1 MASCG
6 LVADL
11 GRPIAAPQAKKHLS
25 LVIEAIV
32 ENYGEYRDYNATTT
46 QSDRGELLYTL
57 LDFLRLKAIYE
68 RIHWNLRPVMM
79 VHEVLVR
86 RGRDGAARL
95 WARAMAKETQAT
107 ADQQLHRLAELQKKY
122 GMRLSTVA
130 DRLAEQFLQP
140 LAIDRLRALVRPAI
154 EESRQQLAAAC
165 LHGVGGGGGPIGPG
179 ADRRRARSARLAGD
193 SGRRSRPRRSAARR
207 IGRRSARF
215 SASAAELGRN
225 SIAIGEMGSPAAGRP
240 RPVSAVMQPE
250 HGAHLC
256 RSLPFSHRLPP
267 PIPHNRHKR
276 KNSRK
281 SYKISNTL
289 TTLGCSR
296 HCAVCA

>member
-1 MASCG
+1 MATICSRKCFSRIANLRAILHQG
-6 LVADL
+6 IDAWLDQLQLEPGQYGELLLVADL
-11 GRPIAAPQAKKHLS
+11 GGRLPRAQAKKHLS

-32 ENYGEYRDYNATTT
+32 ENYGEYRDFNATTT

-57 LDFLRLKAIYE
+57 LDFLRLKGIYE

-140 LAIDRLRALVRPAI
+140 LAIDRLRALIRPAI
-154 EESRQQLAAAC
+154 AESRRQLEPHAFTALEAEAGQLAQEPTGAG
-165 LHGVGGGGGPIGPG
+165 LDLPDWLVILEEEVDR
-179 ADRRRARSARLAGD
+179 ADR
-193 SGRRSRPRRSAARR
+193 PARR

-215 SASAAELGRN
+215 SESAAKLGRD
-225 SIAIGEMGSPAAGRP
+225 SVAIGEMGSPTVGRP
-240 RPVSAVMQPE
+240 R
-250 HGAHLC
+250 
-256 RSLPFSHRLPP
+256 RSGRVNQEP
-267 PIPHNRHKR
+267 
-276 KNSRK
+276 
-281 SYKISNTL
+281 
-289 TTLGCSR
+289 
-296 HCAVCA
+296 